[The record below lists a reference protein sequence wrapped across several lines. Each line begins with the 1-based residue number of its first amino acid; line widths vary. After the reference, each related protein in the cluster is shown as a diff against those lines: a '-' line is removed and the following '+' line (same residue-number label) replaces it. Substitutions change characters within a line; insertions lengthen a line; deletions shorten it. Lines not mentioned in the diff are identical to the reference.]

1 MYLNQFATDL
11 APFDMTATDEFAS
24 LCQSADDLKIA
35 YSLPVKYQSRNVV
48 VNGLRIHYLEWGD
61 DSMPPIV
68 MCHGG
73 HQSGHS
79 WDLVNLVLAKEFHVY
94 ALDQRGH
101 GDSEHPR
108 DAVMGTQAMSHDL
121 VAFIRTLGIEKPMLF
136 GHSMGGMVLMYTLV
150 QNPGLA
156 SSAVIVDI
164 GPETEAAGSATI
176 REFVRNNVE
185 FESVDQFIENVH
197 RYDPFRSVEH
207 IRRSMRYNL
216 LERADG
222 KYVSKV
228 LVQPDSPRTGARPSI
243 EDVKKIEVPVLITRG
258 GNSNILSQEA
268 AERFQAALPD
278 GRLVTVPNCGHN
290 VHSQNTQGFL
300 DAVLPFVGF

>member
-1 MYLNQFATDL
+1 MYLNQFASDL
-11 APFDMTATDEFAS
+11 APLDMTASEEFDS
-24 LCQSADDLKIA
+24 LCQSATYLNIA
-35 YSLPVKYQSRNVV
+35 YKLPVQYRSRNVV
-48 VNGLRIHYLEWGD
+48 VNGLRLHYLEWGD
-61 DSMPPIV
+61 ESAPPIV
-68 MCHGG
+68 LCHGG
-73 HQSGHS
+73 HQSAHS
-79 WDLVNLVLAKEFHVY
+79 WDMVSLVLAQKFHVY

-108 DAVMGTQAMSHDL
+108 DAVMGSQAMSDDL
-121 VAFIRTLGIEKPMLF
+121 VAFIHALGIQKPMLF
-136 GHSMGGMVLMYTLV
+136 GHSMGGMVVMYTLV
-150 QNPGLA
+150 QHPEVA
-156 SSAVIVDI
+156 SQAVIVDI
-164 GPETEAAGSATI
+164 GPEVESAGSATI

-185 FESVDQFIENVH
+185 FDSVDKFIENVH

-207 IRRSMRYNL
+207 IKRSMKYNL
-216 LERADG
+216 LQRADG

-228 LVQPDSPRTGARPSI
+228 IMQPDNVRTAARPSI
-243 EDVKKIEVPVLITRG
+243 DDVKKITVPVLITRG
-258 GNSNILSQEA
+258 GDSNILSQEA

>member
-1 MYLNQFATDL
+1 MYLNQFASDL
-11 APFDMTATDEFAS
+11 APLDMTATDEFAS

-35 YSLPVKYQSRNVV
+35 YRLPVRYQSRNIV

-61 DSMPPIV
+61 DSMPPVV

-79 WDLVNLVLAKEFHVY
+79 WDIVNLVLGSKFHVY

-108 DAVMGTQAMSHDL
+108 DHVMGTQAMSDDL
-121 VAFIRTLGIEKPMLF
+121 VAFIRALGIQRPMIF
-136 GHSMGGMVLMYTLV
+136 GHSMGGIVTMYTLV

-156 SSAVIVDI
+156 SKAVIVDI
-164 GPETEAAGSATI
+164 GPETAAAGSATI
-176 REFVRNNVE
+176 RNFVRNNTE
-185 FESVDQFIENVH
+185 FDSVDKFIENVH
-197 RYDPFRSVEH
+197 QYDPFRSVEH
-207 IRRSMRYNL
+207 IKRSMKYNL

-228 LVQPDSPRTGARPSI
+228 IVQPDNIRTGARPSI
-243 EDVKKIEVPVLITRG
+243 EDVRQIACPVLLTRG
-258 GNSNILSQEA
+258 ADSNVLTPEA
-268 AERFQAALPD
+268 AVRFQAALPD